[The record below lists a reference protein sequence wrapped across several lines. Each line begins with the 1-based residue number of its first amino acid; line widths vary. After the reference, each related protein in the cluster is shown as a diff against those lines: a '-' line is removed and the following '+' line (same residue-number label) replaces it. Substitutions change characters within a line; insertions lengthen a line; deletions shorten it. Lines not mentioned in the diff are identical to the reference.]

1 MDVPVKS
8 RRHLVLVGGGHS
20 HVEVLRDWAREPV
33 PGGGLTVVVDR
44 PTAVYS
50 GMVPGF
56 VAGQYRLDEIEIDV
70 RGLAQRAGAAW
81 VGARATRLD
90 TRERRLHAGGAGS
103 GSHDTGSVDA
113 GADVAGLRLP
123 RG

>member
-1 MDVPVKS
+1 MDVPVGI
-8 RRHLVLVGGGHS
+8 RHPLVLVGGGHS

-33 PGGGLTVVVDR
+33 AAARLTVVVDR

-70 RGLAQRAGAAW
+70 RGLAPRAGAAW
-81 VGARATRLD
+81 GGARATRLD
-90 TRERRLHAGGAGS
+90 TRERRLPLRGAG
-103 GSHDTGSVDA
+103 
-113 GADVAGLRLP
+113 
-123 RG
+123 

>member
-33 PGGGLTVVVDR
+33 PGGRLTVVVDR

-70 RGLAQRAGAAW
+70 HGLAQRAGG
-81 VGARATRLD
+81 VPARWD
-90 TRERRLHAGGAGS
+90 
-103 GSHDTGSVDA
+103 DDK
-113 GADVAGLRLP
+113 P
-123 RG
+123 